1 MAMPGGPDR
10 IVPEFDFTSFE
21 GFAAPGSTQVPD
33 IFFDKIMAHL
43 QEVELRVLLYF
54 FRRTFGFKKASD
66 NVSIGQM
73 VNGIRTREGK
83 ILDYGC
89 GLSKSGV
96 TKGLRGLLDKNL
108 VVATRRSDAQR
119 GNLPT
124 NYALNMKGVQTN
136 DEPALELSEIDED
149 GGYSQ
154 RTPPLSTAG
163 DKGVSSDVDKGSP
176 RPETTLGHRVDTQVT
191 VTNKQNYKVVNDVTA
206 HDQKPSPSKNR
217 SSANPPTISD
227 RALRSK
233 YELTDDQIGQVHW
246 LVEKQTDILGA
257 ADRNHAAYVKRAAEA
272 VRAGETQV
280 LDHKLSDF
288 KQAATSIAV
297 ASRPAYFHAM
307 WTEALQ
313 QRAAVPPIPTST
325 PAKAASGNPE
335 RISGLFGSIGSA
347 PEASIQASAR
357 DERIDKLIADA
368 ERRGYP
374 VPSHIRSSKNFAQV
388 SQWWAAL
395 AELPRRS

>member
-10 IVPEFDFTSFE
+10 VPEFDFTSFE

-66 NVSIGQM
+66 NISIGQM
-73 VNGIRTREGK
+73 VNGIQTREGK

-136 DEPALELSEIDED
+136 DVPALELSDIDEE
-149 GGYSQ
+149 GGDSQ
-154 RTPPLSTAG
+154 RTPPLSPVV

-176 RPETTLGHRVDTQVT
+176 RPGTSLGHHVDTQVW
-191 VTNKQNYKVVNDVTA
+191 
-206 HDQKPSPSKNR
+206 S
-217 SSANPPTISD
+217 
-227 RALRSK
+227 
-233 YELTDDQIGQVHW
+233 
-246 LVEKQTDILGA
+246 
-257 ADRNHAAYVKRAAEA
+257 
-272 VRAGETQV
+272 
-280 LDHKLSDF
+280 
-288 KQAATSIAV
+288 
-297 ASRPAYFHAM
+297 
-307 WTEALQ
+307 
-313 QRAAVPPIPTST
+313 
-325 PAKAASGNPE
+325 
-335 RISGLFGSIGSA
+335 
-347 PEASIQASAR
+347 
-357 DERIDKLIADA
+357 
-368 ERRGYP
+368 YP
-374 VPSHIRSSKNFAQV
+374 GFVDT
-388 SQWWAAL
+388 
-395 AELPRRS
+395 